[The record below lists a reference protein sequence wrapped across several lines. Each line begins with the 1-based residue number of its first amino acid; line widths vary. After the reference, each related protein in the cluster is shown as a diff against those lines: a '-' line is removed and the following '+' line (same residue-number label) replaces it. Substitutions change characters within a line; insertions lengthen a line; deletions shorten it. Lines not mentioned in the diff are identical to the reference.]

1 MANDA
6 DISSTQAVAVIAL
19 LLALLVPVA
28 VGLAWWLK
36 QRYARAVVLMQAST
50 AAVQTPLSSATS
62 FVSSV
67 EASQTPPPLSVQ
79 LFPAGSV
86 TGTGADPTASPRRLR
101 RRVLFVQFAAGLVYW
116 LGMLLTVAV
125 ALAIYA
131 VATDSTDKTEATSV
145 VASALVILPL
155 LLLPPLLGWALQAG
169 TRESVAWWIV
179 VAGAVALAA
188 GLLMTGQGL
197 IAVVAVPAV
206 LAGLGLTLTA
216 FLRPSVRGA
225 GPPLMASMIAG
236 FLVFSAFAAVAAA
249 LDDSSADDW
258 GTWKENLAQLA
269 LLLAVLALSAWV
281 GWRMLLRISR
291 RYTEKRFSELQLA
304 LGAYWGLMT
313 LFVLT
318 AVMFLSF
325 EDKTGGSME
334 WVGLLV
340 VVMWL
345 LWRVLQRLALRWA
358 VQKAAPPLSPLLL
371 LRVFKPSGR
380 SEAFIDRFLARWRFA
395 APIWM
400 IAGPDLAGALMEP
413 DEFFAYLRR
422 GLADRFINDVGQ
434 IGQRLGALDN
444 ERDPDGRFR
453 VNELF
458 CANTTWQQTFLAMIE
473 RAGAVLLDLREYTE
487 KRAGTRFELQELL
500 RRVPL
505 ERVLLLTDEAGDA
518 PQLRAAI
525 AEAWQAV
532 GRKACQTVRIV
543 QLREESDAELD
554 GLFRAVAQA
563 ESSLSKP
570 APS

>member
-1 MANDA
+1 MANEA
-6 DISSTQAVAVIAL
+6 DITSTQAVAVIAL
-19 LLALLVPVA
+19 LLALLVPIA

-62 FVSSV
+62 FGSSV

-79 LFPAGSV
+79 LFPAASV
-86 TGTGADPTASPRRLR
+86 TGTGADPTGPPRRLR
-101 RRVLFVQFAAGLVYW
+101 RRVLFVQFTAGLVYW
-116 LGMLLTVAV
+116 FGLLLTVAV

-131 VATDSTDKTEATSV
+131 VATESTDKTEAASLL
-145 VASALVILPL
+145 ASALVILPM

-169 TRESVAWWIV
+169 TREALAWWIV
-179 VAGAVALAA
+179 VAGAVALGV
-188 GLLMTGQGL
+188 GLFMTGQGL

-249 LDDSSADDW
+249 LDDSSGDDW
-258 GTWKENLAQLA
+258 GTWKENLVQLA

-340 VVMWL
+340 VLMWL
-345 LWRVLQRLALRWA
+345 IWRVMQRLALRWA
-358 VQKAAPPLSPLLL
+358 VRKAAPPLPPLLL

-422 GLADRFINDVGQ
+422 GLADRFISDVGQ
-434 IGQRLGALDN
+434 IGQRLSALDN

-525 AEAWQAV
+525 GEAWQAV
-532 GRKACQTVRIV
+532 GRKAGQTVRIV

-563 ESSLSKP
+563 ESS
-570 APS
+570 APKLAPG